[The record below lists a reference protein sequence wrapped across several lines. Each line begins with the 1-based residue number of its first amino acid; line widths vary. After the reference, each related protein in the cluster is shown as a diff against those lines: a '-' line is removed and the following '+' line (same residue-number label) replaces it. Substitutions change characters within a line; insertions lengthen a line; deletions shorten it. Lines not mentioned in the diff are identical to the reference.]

1 MKGLLIGIFRFFC
14 TIWSGIVVV
23 FFMVLFFPLMVF
35 FVVIGK
41 KERALHVPKYISHC
55 CLFFMGIRLK
65 VYGRDKIDDSL
76 SMVYI
81 FNHHSNLDPFITSV
95 QTPGKAKLLAKA
107 EILKYP
113 VFGFALKHLH
123 IPIKREDRRDRQR
136 SLKVMSGVLDK
147 GDSLLLFPE
156 GTRNAGP
163 ELLKPFKRGAFK
175 LSIETGKP
183 IAVCTAVNSNE
194 LLPGD
199 SWFIRPGKIHCY
211 WDGPFYPDEYMP
223 DRLEEFQE
231 MIWAKMHERMLA
243 HYPEGQF

>member
-1 MKGLLIGIFRFFC
+1 LEWNCCRIFYGAFFSPHGFFC
-14 TIWSGIVVV
+14 GHW
-23 FFMVLFFPLMVF
+23 
-35 FVVIGK
+35 K